1 MSYRAILVEE
11 GTPPRARVT
20 TVEGPRLTPPDPVR
34 IDVTHSS
41 VNYKDAVALT
51 GGPGILRSL
60 PMVPGIDAVGTLAEA
75 SGSTAAGTLVLVNGA
90 GLGERTDGGL
100 AESVLATADAVL
112 PVPDGMS
119 ARDAAAIGTAGFT
132 AALAALA
139 LQRHGVKPGDGEVLV
154 TGSGGGVGSFAVSL
168 LAALG
173 HAVVASTGRISERG
187 PALKA
192 LGASDVVDRA
202 ALGTA
207 GKPLQSARWAAVVD
221 SVGGVGLANALAQTR
236 YGGIVASCGLAGS
249 SALPATVLP
258 FILRAVTLA
267 GVNSVDA
274 PAESRRAAW
283 ELLSTSLPAD
293 AIAAIAPRTV
303 GLRETVAVA
312 KEVLAGTIPGRVVV
326 DVRQA

>member
-1 MSYRAILVEE
+1 MSYRAILIEE

-20 TVEGPRLTPPDPVR
+20 TVEAPRLTPPDPVR
-34 IDVTHSS
+34 IDVSHSS

-60 PMVPGIDAVGTLAEA
+60 PMVPGIDAVGTLASDA
-75 SGSTAAGTLVLVNGA
+75 SGMPAGTLVLVNGA

-112 PVPDGMS
+112 PVPDAMS

-139 LQRHGVKPGDGEVLV
+139 LQRHGVEPGDGEVLV

-173 HAVVASTGRISERG
+173 YSVVASTGRINERG
-187 PALKA
+187 PALTA
-192 LGASDVVDRA
+192 LGATEVVDRA
-202 ALGTA
+202 TLGTA

-236 YGGIVASCGLAGS
+236 YGGFVASCGLAGS

-274 PAESRRAAW
+274 PADQRRAAW
-283 ELLSTSLPAD
+283 DLLAEKLPAD
-293 AIAAIAPRTV
+293 AVSSIAPRTV
-303 GLRETVAVA
+303 SLREAVAVA
-312 KEVLAGTIPGRVVV
+312 KDVLAGTIPGRVAV
-326 DVRQA
+326 DVRAT

>member
-20 TVEGPRLTPPDPVR
+20 SVEGPRLTPPDPVR
-34 IDVTHSS
+34 IEVSHSS

-60 PMVPGIDAVGTLAEA
+60 PMVPGIDAVGTLAEDSGTMSA
-75 SGSTAAGTLVLVNGA
+75 STPVLVNGA

-139 LQRHGVKPGDGEVLV
+139 LQRHGVEPGDGEVLV

-173 HAVVASTGRISERG
+173 YSVVASTGRISERG
-187 PALKA
+187 PALTE
-192 LGASDVVDRA
+192 LGATEVVDRA
-202 ALGTA
+202 TLGTA
-207 GKPLQSARWAAVVD
+207 GSRCRAHDGRPWSTRWAA
-221 SVGGVGLANALAQTR
+221 S
-236 YGGIVASCGLAGS
+236 ASPMLSPRPATAESSPPAGWPAAPPSLPRCCPSS
-249 SALPATVLP
+249 SA
-258 FILRAVTLA
+258 R
-267 GVNSVDA
+267 
-274 PAESRRAAW
+274 
-283 ELLSTSLPAD
+283 
-293 AIAAIAPRTV
+293 
-303 GLRETVAVA
+303 
-312 KEVLAGTIPGRVVV
+312 
-326 DVRQA
+326 